1 MLELTLDKEQKM
13 VKVISQMPQ
22 NVQNRFKVLHML
34 SDERSK
40 INDEFEL
47 EVKALEAK
55 FMEKKKPLLLK
66 RNDIVLGKETDFAEY
81 VPKYEKTQKENEEIV
96 SGIVKSEK
104 DKAEDEE
111 ETKSHVP
118 TDVNHLKNVVG
129 VPDFW
134 ATAIKNNQMMMQTIR
149 EKDADTLQ
157 YITNVEASETQEP
170 RTITIKIFYKENEY
184 FTNPHLELMVR
195 FKDDQQDEVVET
207 QGTIIDWKDGK
218 DLSKKKIKKKQK
230 NKKSGETRTIVKT
243 VPTDSFFN
251 AFESRKAP
259 EGVEEDDEEDEET
272 AKLLDAID
280 ETM

>member
-1 MLELTLDKEQKM
+1 MSPEEREIEQKM

-40 INDEFEL
+40 INDDFEK

-96 SGIVKSEK
+96 TGIVKSEK

-111 ETKSHVP
+111 EAKNHVP

-170 RTITIKIFYKENEY
+170 RTITIKISFKENEY

-207 QGTIIDWKDGK
+207 
-218 DLSKKKIKKKQK
+218 
-230 NKKSGETRTIVKT
+230 
-243 VPTDSFFN
+243 
-251 AFESRKAP
+251 
-259 EGVEEDDEEDEET
+259 
-272 AKLLDAID
+272 
-280 ETM
+280 

>member
-1 MLELTLDKEQKM
+1 MTDLENMSPEEREIEQKM

-195 FKDDQQDEVVET
+195 FKDD
-207 QGTIIDWKDGK
+207 
-218 DLSKKKIKKKQK
+218 
-230 NKKSGETRTIVKT
+230 
-243 VPTDSFFN
+243 
-251 AFESRKAP
+251 
-259 EGVEEDDEEDEET
+259 
-272 AKLLDAID
+272 
-280 ETM
+280 